1 MLEPDSPLKDT
12 NPKKQ
17 TVKKIVFSHFGDRF
31 LSLNLEG
38 TLFLHSFDL
47 KEDKSAL
54 FIAKNLKIS
63 DFQPLDTDA
72 TLVVA
77 IST

>member
-1 MLEPDSPLKDT
+1 M
-12 NPKKQ
+12 
-17 TVKKIVFSHFGDRF
+17 
-31 LSLNLEG
+31 
-38 TLFLHSFDL
+38 HSFDL

-54 FIAKNLKIS
+54 FIVKNLKIS

-77 IST
+77 ISTQNKTLSVIDCLTGDTLAQSKTVGNLVQVDQERQCIYTFN